1 MRHGGWSDRKNA
13 FRWLLLLG
21 LAGAAAMILADWAV
35 PKPAPPAATDG
46 SPSSSPGTGGR
57 AETAGHGVDPF
68 REYEE
73 AYQKKLKELLES
85 IAGVG
90 EVDVSV
96 TIDSTE
102 ETVLQ
107 QNERDSQQTTDE
119 QDAAGTKRRT
129 TQITREGQ
137 IALYETSASQ
147 TPVVVKKSSRAS
159 AVSSSSPT
167 ERAMPSYGRE
177 SRKPS
182 AAAWTFRHTAFP
194 CCPGSRWADNQS

>member
-1 MRHGGWSDRKNA
+1 MRHGGWPDRKSA

-35 PKPAPPAATDG
+35 PKPTPPAATDG
-46 SPSSSPGTGGR
+46 PPSSPVVAGGR
-57 AETAGHGVDPF
+57 AETSGHGADPF

-73 AYQKKLKELLES
+73 AYQKKLKELLEN

-147 TPVVVKKSSRAS
+147 TPVVVKKIKPRIRGVVVVADGAGDAVVRARITE
-159 AVSSSSPT
+159 AVSRGLDVPAHRISVLP
-167 ERAMPSYGRE
+167 RRPLDG
-177 SRKPS
+177 
-182 AAAWTFRHTAFP
+182 
-194 CCPGSRWADNQS
+194 